1 MQIECALK
9 YEAIYDCYTQKEE
22 ANLREKFLL
31 DQMEQAV
38 NTTELGMVFKF
49 SKVSIKYQ
57 GLKDVAPFHLLLIF
71 ENPNGS
77 EM

>member
-38 NTTELGMVFKF
+38 NETQLGRVFKF
-49 SKVSIKYQ
+49 TKKNSK
-57 GLKDVAPFHLLLIF
+57 L
-71 ENPNGS
+71 N
-77 EM
+77 